1 MYASKRSIHPL
12 IVVELVG
19 FEPTSAQGN
28 HTLSTRLFQPLVFE
42 AWQDLDHQPYPYL
55 LNFTHA
61 SKPTQA
67 ISDCPA
73 PLDPQIRNNILGAM
87 SRSANLVAE

>member
-61 SKPTQA
+61 SEPTQA

-73 PLDPQIRNNILGAM
+73 PLDHQIRNNILGAM
-87 SRSANLVAE
+87 SRSIT